1 MLESIARNIATA
13 IFIVCAMLVGSLL
26 PEKDNQRDEKQVG
39 YYQLDPSSYRLKG
52 TKDNQSH

>member
-26 PEKDNQRDEKQVG
+26 PDKDKPNDEKQVG

-52 TKDNQSH
+52 TKDNQAH